1 MAKQSTPR
9 ALWTGSITFG
19 LVNVPI
25 RLFPAVKEHNI
36 SFHLL
41 HDQDHARLRRKLVC
55 SADGKEVHPEH
66 TVKGYEI
73 APDQYI
79 VIRQE
84 EIEAVQPQKRKTIDI
99 EDFVDLDE
107 IDPIYFDRSYYVAPQ
122 EAGARAYRLLV
133 DAMTRSRKV
142 GIARFVMH
150 SKEYLA
156 ALRPVEGVLHL
167 ETMHFGDEI
176 LPAESVHA
184 PSAAAK
190 TRPDDR
196 EVKVAQQLIESLSAP
211 FDPAKYKDEY
221 REAIEQLIE
230 KRAAGEMVVTAPQ
243 PAAAPARTSNLMAAL
258 EASLAKAK
266 QEAKSAGGGNTAR
279 ASTRAS
285 KSHPGE
291 STRRR
296 KKSA

>member
-1 MAKQSTPR
+1 MAKQATPR
-9 ALWTGSITFG
+9 SLWTGSITFG

-25 RLFPAVKEHNI
+25 RLYPAVREHNI

-41 HDQDHARLRRKLVC
+41 HDQDHARLRRKMVC
-55 SADGKEVHPEH
+55 SVDGKEVHSEH
-66 TVKGYEI
+66 MVRGFEI

-79 VIRQE
+79 VIRDE
-84 EIEAVQPQKRKTIDI
+84 ELEAIQPQKRKTIEI

-107 IDPIYFDRSYYVAPQ
+107 IDPVYFDRSYYLAPQ

-133 DAMTRSRKV
+133 DAMTKSHKV

-167 ETMHFGDEI
+167 ETMHFGDEV
-176 LPAESVHA
+176 LPPETVHS

-190 TRPDDR
+190 TKPDDR
-196 EVKVAQQLIESLSAP
+196 EVKVAQQLIESLSAS
-211 FDPAKYKDEY
+211 FDPGKYRDDY
-221 REAIEQLIE
+221 REAIEEMIE
-230 KRAAGEMVVTAPQ
+230 RRAAGEKFVVAPQ
-243 PAAAPARTSNLMAAL
+243 PAQAPARTSNLMAAL

-266 QEAKSAGGGNTAR
+266 QEAKGGATATR
-279 ASTRAS
+279 AASSRAS
-285 KSHPGE
+285 KSHPGD
-291 STRRR
+291 SRRR